1 MRNRPLVMVLAV
13 FLVSCLPTPATQLV
27 RDGAG
32 MFDPA
37 ALAQA
42 EERLQAIARRT
53 DVWVLVI
60 TGDNP
65 DTPRLVQEPMRQ
77 AEARGAE
84 VYALIL
90 TPQML
95 VGTSGNVYTADGGFT
110 PFPYDGVEGLLARGH
125 PDEALAKIVETAEAF
140 ADDPDAFATPP
151 PVHVPVDEAGS
162 SG

>member
-1 MRNRPLVMVLAV
+1 MRYGSPAMVLGL
-13 FLVSCLPTPATQLV
+13 FLASCLSTPAPQLV

-37 ALAQA
+37 ARA
-42 EERLQAIARRT
+42 EAEQRLQAIARRT
-53 DVWVLVI
+53 DIWVLVI

-65 DTPRLVQEPMRQ
+65 DTPRLVQDPMRQ
-77 AEARGAE
+77 AEARGAK

-90 TPQML
+90 TPHL
-95 VGTSGNVYTADGGFT
+95 VIGTSGNVPTANGGFEA
-110 PFPYDGVEGLLARGH
+110 FPYDGVEGLLARGR

-140 ADDPDAFATPP
+140 VDDPDAFATPP
-151 PVHVPVDEAGS
+151 PVPVPADDAGP